1 MIGERENN
9 DRCPV
14 CGGALRRGEA
24 TIPYILNGD
33 VIVVVKHVPAELC
46 DDCGES
52 YTTGVVTDQIVTML
66 QRVKSL
72 RSEVS
77 VVPYEAIE
85 TSASVMPA

>member
-1 MIGERENN
+1 MIGERESNN
-9 DRCPV
+9 RCPV
-14 CGGALRRGEA
+14 CGGAMRRGEA

-52 YTTGVVTDQIVTML
+52 YTTGIVTDQIVMML

-72 RSEVS
+72 HSEVS
-77 VVPYEAIE
+77 VVSYNAADAVAKVI
-85 TSASVMPA
+85 SV